1 MSIESIRAEIR
12 GIESE
17 IAALQD
23 QPMTKELLEEIHEC
37 FARKWELEKQVK
49 AVA

>member
-17 IAALQD
+17 IETLKD